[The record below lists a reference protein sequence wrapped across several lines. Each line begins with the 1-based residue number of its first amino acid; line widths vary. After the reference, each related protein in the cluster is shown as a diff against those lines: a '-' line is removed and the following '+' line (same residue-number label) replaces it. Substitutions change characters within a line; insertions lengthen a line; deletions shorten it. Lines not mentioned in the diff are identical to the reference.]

1 MANDVVLV
9 AVGCLT
15 GVLAGMLGAGGG
27 FATVALLL
35 AAGAAPHVAVGTALV
50 YMMVMGGWGAFMHVQ
65 LRSVDRR
72 LAIAIGAAAA
82 ISALAGAQIAEALSG
97 RDLVLALALFTAAVS
112 GVSLAWPPTRRP
124 VELPHDALDDAMA
137 GGGDEEEETSRPS
150 PSPSGARS
158 ARAGSGSGGG
168 VRPFAY
174 GPLREALRAARGA
187 GGAGATVGGPERI
200 RGRTGPGPVGSVG
213 PVGPVSVPGP
223 QAVPMAAGS
232 AAGLSTPLGGA
243 VVGGSIIGLLK
254 GLFGVGGGF
263 LIVPVMSRVGRVP
276 REVAVGSTLFA
287 ILVASVVA
295 ALRHWT
301 LGNVDGSDLLALVP
315 GRLFGSFVGARAAR
329 SMSPASIRRVFLA
342 VMAAS
347 TIYLILFRSAYKT

>member
-1 MANDVVLV
+1 MANDVVLL

-50 YMMVMGGWGAFMHVQ
+50 YMMVMGGWGAFIHVQ
-65 LRSVDRR
+65 VRSVDRR

-82 ISALAGAQIAEALSG
+82 ISALAGAQIAEVLSG
-97 RDLVLALALFTAAVS
+97 RDLVLALGLFTAAVS
-112 GVSLAWPPTRRP
+112 GISLAWPPTRRP
-124 VELPHDALDDAMA
+124 VELPHDSVDDALA
-137 GGGDEEEETSRPS
+137 GGADEEPASGPA
-150 PSPSGARS
+150 PSGARS
-158 ARAGSGSGGG
+158 ASSGSRSGGAG
-168 VRPFAY
+168 AVRPFAY
-174 GPLREALRAARGA
+174 GPLREALRAAARGA
-187 GGAGATVGGPERI
+187 GSAGATAGGPGRV
-200 RGRTGPGPVGSVG
+200 RGRTGPA
-213 PVGPVSVPGP
+213 PVGPVPVTGP
-223 QAVPMAAGS
+223 QAVPTAAGS
-232 AAGLSTPLGGA
+232 AAELGAPLGGA
-243 VVGGSIIGLLK
+243 VIGGSIIGLLK

-276 REVAVGSTLFA
+276 REVAVGSSLFA

-315 GRLFGSFVGARAAR
+315 GGLFGSFVGARAAR

-342 VMAAS
+342 VMLAS
-347 TIYLILFRSAYKT
+347 TVYLILLRSAYK